1 MTKVYRISSSADR
14 KKIVAD
20 RIIKYLMKHPEGKD
34 TLEGIAEWWLEI
46 NYIEESVELVA
57 NALSHLCQQEN
68 ILSEK
73 GFNGS
78 IYYKLNSKQ
87 QLAQN

>member
-1 MTKVYRISSSADR
+1 MAKIYRISSSADR
-14 KKIVAD
+14 DKIVAD
-20 RIIKYLMKHPEGKD
+20 RIKKYLLKHPEGKD
-34 TLEGIAEWWLEI
+34 TLEGIAEWWLDI
-46 NYIEESVELVA
+46 HYIEESVEVVA
-57 NALSHLCQQEN
+57 HALSDLCQQGN

-78 IYYKLNSKQ
+78 IYYKLNSNQ